1 MMRKK
6 GFTPYII
13 LAILFALFHV
23 FAFVIPSDKTSTF
36 WVAYGFSVI
45 MFIIEGIVIYIAVTK
60 TKTIQGQ
67 FLAWPI
73 LCVGV
78 AYFVIQ
84 TIAFFPFKIFASIPY
99 WVAVIVFSFILGVA
113 LICMIAAQASAKIV
127 NSIDK
132 KGN

>member
-1 MMRKK
+1 MMQKK

-36 WVAYGFSVI
+36 WVAYGFSVT
-45 MFIIEGIVIYIAVTK
+45 MFIIEGIVIYIAVIK
-60 TKTIQGQ
+60 TKTIKGQ

-73 LCVGV
+73 LCVGA

-84 TIAFFPFKIFASIPY
+84 TIAFFPFKIFASIPC
-99 WVAVIVFSFILGVA
+99 WVAIIVFSLILGIA
-113 LICMIAAQASAKIV
+113 LICLIATKASANLV
-127 NSIDK
+127 NRIDEK
-132 KGN
+132 R